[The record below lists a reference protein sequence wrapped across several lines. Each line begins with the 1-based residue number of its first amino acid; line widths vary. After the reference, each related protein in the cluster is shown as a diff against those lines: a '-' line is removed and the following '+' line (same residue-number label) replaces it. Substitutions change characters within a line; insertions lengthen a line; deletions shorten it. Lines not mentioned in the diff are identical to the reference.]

1 MTVEGKVDVT
11 LIGISRYDAT
21 DKKAVKEFLTNE
33 NEQYSSAKSPVG
45 MFDRQLIPNDLG
57 LVAQNIM
64 LVSTAF
70 FLGLLLGGFILV
82 VVLILQ
88 FYGKKTT
95 KECPVCKEVRELQEK
110 EEEALRKEWK
120 DQQTG
125 YKN

>member
-21 DKKAVKEFLTNE
+21 DKKAIKELLTNE
-33 NEQYSSAKSPVG
+33 NVQYSWAKS
-45 MFDRQLIPNDLG
+45 L
-57 LVAQNIM
+57 
-64 LVSTAF
+64 
-70 FLGLLLGGFILV
+70 LV
-82 VVLILQ
+82 VTLL
-88 FYGKKTT
+88 YDKRTT
-95 KECPVCKEVRELQEK
+95 TECPVCKEVRELQEK